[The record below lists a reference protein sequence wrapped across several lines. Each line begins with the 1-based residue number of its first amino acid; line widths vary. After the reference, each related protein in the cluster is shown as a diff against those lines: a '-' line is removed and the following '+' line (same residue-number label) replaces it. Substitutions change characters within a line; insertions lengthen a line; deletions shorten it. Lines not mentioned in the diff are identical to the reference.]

1 MNSMFEDQI
10 RSNINRTWGL
20 ILGFIVFFTVF
31 IAAIGVVAGEYYG
44 NQSLAVYF
52 LIGAFIFSILSSWF
66 SYYNSDK
73 LVISS
78 VKAKPADPILHQR
91 YISMVEGLAIAA
103 GMPEPPKAYVM
114 DDPSPNAFATGRSP
128 KHSAIVVTSGLLDM
142 MGRDELEGV
151 IAHEMSHILNYDI
164 LLATIISVLVG
175 TVIIISHFF
184 ARWLWY
190 GGGRGGRR
198 DSSGGGAGMLIVL
211 GIAILFIILAP
222 IASQIIQLAVS
233 RKREYLADASAAG
246 LTRLPDGLASAL
258 EKISNYSA
266 PVANASKATAHMFIE
281 DPFKKPRREGF
292 ITTLF
297 STHPPIW
304 DRVARLRAM

>member
-1 MNSMFEDQI
+1 MFEDQI

-44 NQSLAVYF
+44 DNSIAGIF
-52 LIGAFIFSILSSWF
+52 LVGAFIFSILSSWF

-78 VKAKPADPILHQR
+78 VGAKPADPILHQR
-91 YISMVEGLAIAA
+91 YINMVEGLAIAA
-103 GMPEPPKAYVM
+103 GMPEPPRAYVM
-114 DDPSPNAFATGRSP
+114 DDPSPNAFATGRDP
-128 KHSAIVVTSGLLDM
+128 KHSAIVVTTGLLDM

-151 IAHEMSHILNYDI
+151 LAHEMSHIMNYDI

-175 TVIIISHFF
+175 TVIIISQFLM
-184 ARWLWY
+184 RWMWY
-190 GGGRGGRR
+190 GGGGRGRR
-198 DSSGGGAGMLIVL
+198 DSSGGGGAGMLIIL
-211 GIAILFIILAP
+211 AISILFIILAP

-233 RKREYLADASAAG
+233 RKREYLADASG
-246 LTRLPDGLASAL
+246 VSLTRQPEGLASAL
-258 EKISNYSA
+258 EKISNFA
-266 PVANASKATAHMFIE
+266 TPVKRASKATAHMFIE
-281 DPFKKPRREGF
+281 DPFKKPKREGM

-304 DRVARLRAM
+304 DRIERLRAM